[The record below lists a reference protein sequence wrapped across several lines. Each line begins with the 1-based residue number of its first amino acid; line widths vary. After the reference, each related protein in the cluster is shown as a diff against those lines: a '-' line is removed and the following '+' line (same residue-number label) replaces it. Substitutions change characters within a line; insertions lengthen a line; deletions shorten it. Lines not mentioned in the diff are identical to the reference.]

1 MDGKLNKGR
10 RCRSKR
16 ERVRRLREAGSRDAR
31 SPDPNSS
38 CSDREGHSPG
48 RDAASLPGKKAPHA
62 AAAVRASRP
71 PRRKRRESS
80 SQEEDIID
88 GFAITSFISLDR
100 LETCFDNSMKYIKH
114 ISSPLSP
121 SSKSF
126 SKNSQST
133 SYIFQVQHKVYSHGK
148 HVKARKTG
156 VVKTQEKKERW
167 KEKKVAKRQKKEEE
181 EEVEEE
187 EENVQPV
194 VDALE
199 NGFLHHA
206 QREQERMNERLLKK
220 TYSKKNK
227 MLPKAWPPSSIYQ
240 ECLHKGIKPLAL
252 RPVKVSEDET
262 VQELSRPHRSN
273 SKEQLSEGTSEVGY
287 REWEDDSNIETEIR
301 GQLV

>member
-1 MDGKLNKGR
+1 MDGKLKQGR

-48 RDAASLPGKKAPHA
+48 RDAASLPGKKAPHPA
-62 AAAVRASRP
+62 AAARAPRP

-88 GFAITSFISLDR
+88 GFAIASFISLDR
-100 LETCFDNSMKYIKH
+100 LEK
-114 ISSPLSP
+114 
-121 SSKSF
+121 
-126 SKNSQST
+126 
-133 SYIFQVQHKVYSHGK
+133 
-148 HVKARKTG
+148 KTG

-167 KEKKVAKRQKKEEE
+167 KEKKAAKRQRKDE

-187 EENVQPV
+187 EEENVQPIM
-194 VDALE
+194 DPLE

-206 QREQERMNERLLKK
+206 QREQERMTERLLKK

-227 MLPKAWPPSSIYQ
+227 
-240 ECLHKGIKPLAL
+240 
-252 RPVKVSEDET
+252 T
-262 VQELSRPHRSN
+262 
-273 SKEQLSEGTSEVGY
+273 
-287 REWEDDSNIETEIR
+287 
-301 GQLV
+301 

>member
-1 MDGKLNKGR
+1 MKPGR

-48 RDAASLPGKKAPHA
+48 RDAAASLPGKKAPHPA
-62 AAAVRASRP
+62 AAARAPRP

-100 LETCFDNSMKYIKH
+100 LEK
-114 ISSPLSP
+114 
-121 SSKSF
+121 KS
-126 SKNSQST
+126 
-133 SYIFQVQHKVYSHGK
+133 
-148 HVKARKTG
+148 G

-167 KEKKVAKRQKKEEE
+167 KEKKMAKRQKED
-181 EEVEEE
+181 EEVGEE

-194 VDALE
+194 MMDPLE

-227 MLPKAWPPSSIYQ
+227 T
-240 ECLHKGIKPLAL
+240 IKPLAL

-273 SKEQLSEGTSEVGY
+273 SKEQLSESSTHSLSGRGY
-287 REWEDDSNIETEIR
+287 SVSGIFMLHSFTAELQSPTTRFMAPALDILIMLNRVMEKS
-301 GQLV
+301 